1 MSIIEMRGFS
11 STKRWMVRGRR
22 RRAVPDDKA
31 VPVMRALSGIYLPF
45 GLGRIHLGY
54 DSAGTEV

>member
-1 MSIIEMRGFS
+1 
-11 STKRWMVRGRR
+11 MVRGRR

-31 VPVMRALSGIYLPF
+31 VSVMRALGGIYLRS

-54 DSAGTEV
+54 DSAGTEVNIHDMVTFII